1 MGQKKKD
8 KIARQKAEGTF
19 LTEKQK
25 QDRARAM
32 AQLEA
37 LKQQGVHIPTKAEI
51 APEKA
56 AEPQKKKIVYVDKK
70 KLAKKQQLQT
80 ESHEPSPAAEE
91 VTTEPPSKESTPVE
105 ETKPVVEVA
114 PPEEPKD
121 AWDVESEEEE
131 EEEEEKIEEKTIEV
145 EVKVNAPK
153 KQGKKDAEEQEES
166 E

>member
-1 MGQKKKD
+1 MGVKEEEERIKKAEEEKQRKSAEAEAARKEKERKEAERKEREKQKKKE

-56 AEPQKKKIVYVDKK
+56 AEPQNKKIVYVDKK
-70 KLAKKQQLQT
+70 KLAKKQQQAQT
-80 ESHEPSPAAEE
+80 PNESHESSPVAEE
-91 VTTEPPSKESTPVE
+91 VVSETVAKEATP
-105 ETKPVVEVA
+105 T
-114 PPEEPKD
+114 
-121 AWDVESEEEE
+121 
-131 EEEEEKIEEKTIEV
+131 
-145 EVKVNAPK
+145 
-153 KQGKKDAEEQEES
+153 
-166 E
+166 

>member
-1 MGQKKKD
+1 MG
-8 KIARQKAEGTF
+8 
-19 LTEKQK
+19 K

-70 KLAKKQQLQT
+70 KLAKKQQQAQT
-80 ESHEPSPAAEE
+80 PNESHESSPVAEE
-91 VTTEPPSKESTPVE
+91 VVSETVAKEATPTEV
-105 ETKPVVEVA
+105 ETKPVEEVA

-121 AWDVESEEEE
+121 AWDAEP
-131 EEEEEKIEEKTIEV
+131 EEEKQRKI
-145 EVKVNAPK
+145 
-153 KQGKKDAEEQEES
+153 AEA
-166 E
+166 